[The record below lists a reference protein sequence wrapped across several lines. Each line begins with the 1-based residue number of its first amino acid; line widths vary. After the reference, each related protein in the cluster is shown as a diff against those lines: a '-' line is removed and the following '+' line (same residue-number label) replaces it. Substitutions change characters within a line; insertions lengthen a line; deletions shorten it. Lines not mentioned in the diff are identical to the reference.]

1 MESIDHPEKTNEEL
15 VDSSCV
21 CPTSTQF
28 QGNAEDSPIDDY
40 SALVHEETINLDQNP
55 LMSNHSSKVKHR
67 VYNISSVSKKQRIM
81 HDNNCV
87 TSFTFDRTLALIRL
101 WPQDIARK
109 RR

>member
-1 MESIDHPEKTNEEL
+1 MESMDHPEKINEEL

-55 LMSNHSSKVKHR
+55 LMPNQSTKVTYR
-67 VYNISSVSKKQRIM
+67 VYSISFVSIKIQAAT
-81 HDNNCV
+81 NA
-87 TSFTFDRTLALIRL
+87 S
-101 WPQDIARK
+101 
-109 RR
+109 